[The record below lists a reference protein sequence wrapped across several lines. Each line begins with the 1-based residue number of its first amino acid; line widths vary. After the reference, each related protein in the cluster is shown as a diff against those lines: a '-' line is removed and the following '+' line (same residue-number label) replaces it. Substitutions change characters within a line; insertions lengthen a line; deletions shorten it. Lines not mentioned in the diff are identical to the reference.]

1 MGLCEEY
8 GKTSVYGRSPFSDEA
23 VYLTQLGWV
32 LRHREDSS
40 PARIYST
47 KQICCPDLLVPR
59 GSQSVLGVPYLASA
73 SAENSPVVF
82 VDVVDPTLGALWLWM
97 VVVVEVLVSYFLSRQ
112 TIKVL

>member
-1 MGLCEEY
+1 
-8 GKTSVYGRSPFSDEA
+8 
-23 VYLTQLGWV
+23 V